1 MRKGKCMEWFAL
13 GVATSL
19 LVVALSVPA
28 LASTVT
34 RTAQLA
40 YNNIKITLNGSTVT
54 PKDAAGNTV
63 EPFIINGTTY
73 LPVRAIAS
81 ALGVNAG
88 WDASTNTVQLSTGNA
103 SANGSVIYD
112 QGGVKITYLG
122 IASMEYGGEEVKLFI
137 QNASNTDYTIQ
148 AADTSVNGI
157 MTEGMLSCDVMA
169 GKNAYDSIEFD
180 DYYLKKSNITSISS
194 AEFRFRIFEKDNWND
209 TTDSSII
216 TITKQCAN

>member
-137 QNASNTDYTIQ
+137 QNNSGKDYTIQ

-157 MTEGMLSCDVMA
+157 MTDCVFSCDVLS
-169 GKNAYDSIEFD
+169 GKSAYSSIEFD
-180 DYYLKKSNITSISS
+180 DYYLNKSNIASISS
-194 AEFRFRIFEKDNWND
+194 VEFRFHIFGKDDWND

-216 TITKQCAN
+216 TITK